1 MIHSVRLDVERCKG
15 CTTCIRSCPT
25 DAIRVRRGKAAIL
38 AARCI
43 DCGQCVKVC
52 PHKAIRAVTD
62 PFDLMQ
68 QFTYTVALPEPA
80 LYGQFHHMDDVNIIL
95 NGLKTIGFDQVW
107 EVGRAGEL
115 LSDYA
120 DEVRKNG
127 GLHRPKIRPV
137 ISSACPAVV
146 RLIRMRFPKLIPNIG
161 TVVMPAE
168 LAAKLARREAEQ
180 ATGLPPE
187 QIGVFLITP
196 CPSKATTVHSPEAL
210 NEPVI
215 DGVFSINDIYLRLL
229 NPMRELEELEPLCT
243 IGKRGVSWAFS
254 GGESRA
260 RGDESY
266 LAVDGIEHV
275 IQMLEDIE
283 DGRLPEADFIELSA
297 CTKGCV
303 GGCLNVENPFAAK
316 MRIQQVMKNLPERAE
331 ALPKTERDLLH
342 FERELEYS
350 PVFVLDEDRGAA
362 MEKLF
367 KIDQLLQQLPG
378 LDCASCGAPS
388 CRALA
393 EDVVLGRASEDDC
406 IFRMG
411 AKMAQLAG
419 EDSDAYLPPPFRRRK
434 AEPKQKKEEP
444 S

>member
-1 MIHSVRLDVERCKG
+1 MIHSVQLELDRCRG

-25 DAIRVRRGKAAIL
+25 DAIRVRRGKADIL

-43 DCGQCVKVC
+43 DCGQCVTVC

-62 PFDLMQ
+62 PFELIQ
-68 QFTYTVALPEPA
+68 QFSYTIALPEPA

-95 NGLKTIGFDQVW
+95 NGLKAIGFDRVW
-107 EVGRAGEL
+107 EVGRAAEL

-120 DEVRKNG
+120 ERVRRNET
-127 GLHRPKIRPV
+127 LHRPKVRPV

-146 RLIRMRFPKLIPNIG
+146 RLIRMRFPRLIPHIG
-161 TVVMPAE
+161 TVLMPAE
-168 LAAKLARREAEQ
+168 LAARLARREAEE

-187 QIGVFLITP
+187 EIGVFLITS
-196 CPSKATTVHSPEAL
+196 CPSKATTAHSPEAL

-215 DGVFSINDIYLRLL
+215 DGVFSVNDIYLRLL

-243 IGKRGVSWAFS
+243 IGKRGVSWAFC

-260 RGDESY
+260 RKDDSY

-275 IQMLEDIE
+275 IRMLEDIE

-316 MRIQQVMKNLPERAE
+316 MRVQQVMKGLPEQAE
-331 ALPKTERDLLH
+331 ALPEAEWNLLH
-342 FERELEYS
+342 FERELEYA

-362 MEKLF
+362 MEKLL
-367 KIDQLLQQLPG
+367 KIDQLLRQLPG

-388 CRALA
+388 CQALA
-393 EDVVLGRASEDDC
+393 EDVALGRASEEDC
-406 IFRMG
+406 IFRMK
-411 AKMAQLAG
+411 AKMAQIDG
-419 EDSDAYLPPPFRRRK
+419 KDSDAYLPPPFRRRK
-434 AEPKQKKEEP
+434 EKQEEEA
-444 S
+444 